1 MLMCKTEGRVG
12 HLGGITDKF
21 PLFMGC
27 WGHVHGRQWISV
39 QSEIANL
46 PYRNSESFTKR
57 YSELSLASRCVWVGG
72 GGLGVGKGVPIT
84 EQKGKNGGGCQ
95 ASFWREDSGRAWPS
109 FMLLAG
115 LSTSS
120 WTLQKLVY
128 LKLILFN

>member
-27 WGHVHGRQWISV
+27 WDHVHGRQWISV

-84 EQKGKNGGGCQ
+84 EQKGKNGGGAKQ
-95 ASFWREDSGRAWPS
+95 ASGGKILEGLGPPS
-109 FMLLAG
+109 CCWQACPLAVG
-115 LSTSS
+115 HYRSLCT
-120 WTLQKLVY
+120 
-128 LKLILFN
+128 

>member
-1 MLMCKTEGRVG
+1 MG

-27 WGHVHGRQWISV
+27 WDHVHGRQWISV

-84 EQKGKNGGGCQ
+84 EQKGKNGGGVP
-95 ASFWREDSGRAWPS
+95 SKLLEGRFWKGLALLHAAGRP
-109 FMLLAG
+109 
-115 LSTSS
+115 
-120 WTLQKLVY
+120 VH
-128 LKLILFN
+128 